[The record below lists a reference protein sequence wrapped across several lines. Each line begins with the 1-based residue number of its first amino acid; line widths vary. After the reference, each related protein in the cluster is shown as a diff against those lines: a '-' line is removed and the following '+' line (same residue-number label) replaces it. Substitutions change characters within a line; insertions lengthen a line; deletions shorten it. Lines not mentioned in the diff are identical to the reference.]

1 MNRINAITLA
11 TITAVYFT
19 SCDRP
24 KAPNESKSKGPHDR
38 EQSTAP
44 LTEQHSNK
52 NQQLGNSEDTN
63 NWAMNMNAEMHNFYS
78 QPPPP
83 WLKIGKAVTTRI
95 ASDTT
100 SIQWTRKIGTTMQEV
115 FSEKKKVYSIASGKV
130 NLPKSLSGISLTSAM
145 VNDRYSRALICKS
158 GYQLSADVYDI
169 KEGLVI
175 EESRQEVP
183 VINFDDQ
190 RRWHISWKSWISDS
204 MIVGIMDEPDL
215 RGEGPVREAIYLYDT
230 NKRELQHVKM
240 PDGATFKAGNVM
252 AILAVAPDFLLM
264 EMNGKAQVIQIGE

>member
-1 MNRINAITLA
+1 MKRFRVTIIA
-11 TITAVYFT
+11 TITALHFASCERPNT
-19 SCDRP
+19 SNEP
-24 KAPNESKSKGPHDR
+24 KNQRRHDR
-38 EQSTAP
+38 EQSTVDRTDP
-44 LTEQHSNK
+44 YSDMQR
-52 NQQLGNSEDTN
+52 QGGNSEDTK
-63 NWAMNMNAEMHNFYS
+63 NWAMNMNTEMLDFYS

-83 WLKIGKAVTTRI
+83 WLKIGRGVIARI
-95 ASDTT
+95 TSDDT
-100 SIQWTRKIGTTMQEV
+100 SLQWTRKIGTSMQEV
-115 FSEKKKVYSIASGKV
+115 FSEKKRVSSIASGMIK
-130 NLPKSLSGISLTSAM
+130 LPKSLSEISLTYAM
-145 VNDRYSRALICKS
+145 VNDRHSRALIGKS
-158 GYQLSADVYDI
+158 GNFPSADVYDI
-169 KEGLVI
+169 KDGFVI

-240 PDGATFKAGNVM
+240 PDGATFKAGNVR